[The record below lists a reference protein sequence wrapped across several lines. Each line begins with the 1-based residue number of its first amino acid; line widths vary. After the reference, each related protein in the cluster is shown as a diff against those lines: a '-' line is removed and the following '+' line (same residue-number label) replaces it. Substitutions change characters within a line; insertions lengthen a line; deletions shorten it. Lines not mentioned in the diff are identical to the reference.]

1 MTGFAPADTAQTGDL
16 TFAEN
21 HAYFARADKSAAS
34 AILVDGDFASGTKV
48 LIRVPDAR
56 LAFAKVLPLFFPE
69 PAVTP
74 GAHPTAVIA
83 ATADVHPTAHIGPF
97 CVIGER
103 VRIGPG
109 CVLDAMVFVGDE
121 CKLGEKV
128 RLFPQV
134 TLTRSRVQKAN
145 SYHFGSHDL
154 PVYTLYQLSEISYA
168 LSEQERSDIEAR
180 IDDPLTRPKSKFLSL
195 MRM

>member
-1 MTGFAPADTAQTGDL
+1 MSSKPSAAFDRNVGPTANPPQKPPLMPFTAIEIAQFLGGRVIGDPNVVLTGFAPADTAQTGDL

-21 HAYFARADKSAAS
+21 HTYFARADNSAAS
-34 AILVDGDFASGTKV
+34 AILVDGDFTSKTKV
-48 LIRVPDAR
+48 LIRVSDAR

-69 PAVTP
+69 PAVAP

-83 ATADVHPTAHIGPF
+83 ATADVDSTAYIGPF

-134 TLTRSRVQKAN
+134 TL
-145 SYHFGSHDL
+145 Y
-154 PVYTLYQLSEISYA
+154 
-168 LSEQERSDIEAR
+168 
-180 IDDPLTRPKSKFLSL
+180 
-195 MRM
+195 